1 MIKKTISYVD
11 FDGNKRTEDFWFHL
25 TKTEVAEL
33 EVSVDGG
40 ITKMIERLI
49 QLKDTKRII
58 EIMKDIVQKSYGVK
72 SADGRRF
79 IKNKEVLEEFTQT
92 EAYSILFMELATDA
106 EKAVDFFAGV
116 IPGGDD
122 PEVKAAAL
130 RRIREESNS

>member
-1 MIKKTISYVD
+1 MIKKVISYED
-11 FDGNKRTEDFWFHL
+11 FDGNKRTEEFWFHL

-58 EIMKDIVQKSYGVK
+58 EIMKDVIQKSYGVK
-72 SADGRRF
+72 SPDGRRF

-106 EKAVDFFAGV
+106 EKAVEFFAGV
-116 IPGGDD
+116 IPGADT
-122 PEVKAAAL
+122 PEIKAAAMK
-130 RRIREESNS
+130 RIQEEI